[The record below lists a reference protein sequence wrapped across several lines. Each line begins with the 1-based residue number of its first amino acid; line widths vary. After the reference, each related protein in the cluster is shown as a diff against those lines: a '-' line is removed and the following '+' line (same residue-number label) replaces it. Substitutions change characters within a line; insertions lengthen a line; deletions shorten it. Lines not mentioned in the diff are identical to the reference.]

1 MTYEVGAVG
10 AHIGGSLSLVEIMS
24 VLYTFCNINKNNL
37 NKEDRDR
44 ITQKFVNGNR
54 KQIVS
59 DYVDVQIIIDLAPFD
74 LETTY
79 EYLQNLVSGE
89 YMYYS
94 LEDKQYKSVNMIIE
108 EKPELT
114 IESAVDNQI
123 YTSDFSVTLLKASDV

>member
-1 MTYEVGAVG
+1 MILLKRKLEDGTYFEFDKILYSGY
-10 AHIGGSLSLVEIMS
+10 HI
-24 VLYTFCNINKNNL
+24 
-37 NKEDRDR
+37 KEDKDR

-59 DYVDVQIIIDLAPFD
+59 DYVDVQITIDLAPFD
-74 LETTY
+74 LETTNK
-79 EYLQNLVSGE
+79 YLQNLISGE

-94 LEDKQYKSVNMIIE
+94 LEDKQYKNVNMIIE

>member
-1 MTYEVGAVG
+1 MILLKRKLADGTYFEFDKILYSGY
-10 AHIGGSLSLVEIMS
+10 HI
-24 VLYTFCNINKNNL
+24 
-37 NKEDRDR
+37 KEDKDR

-59 DYVDVQIIIDLAPFD
+59 DYVDVQITIDLAPFD

-79 EYLQNLVSGE
+79 KYLQNLVSGE

-94 LEDKQYKSVNMIIE
+94 LEGKQYKSVNMIIE

-123 YTSDFSVTLLKASDV
+123 YTDDFSVTLLKASDV

>member
-1 MTYEVGAVG
+1 MILLKRKLEDGTYFEFDKILYNGY
-10 AHIGGSLSLVEIMS
+10 HI
-24 VLYTFCNINKNNL
+24 
-37 NKEDRDR
+37 KEDKDR

-59 DYVDVQIIIDLAPFD
+59 DYVDVQITIDLAPFD

-79 EYLQNLVSGE
+79 KYLQNLISGE

-94 LEDKQYKSVNMIIE
+94 LEGKQYKSVNMIIE

>member
-1 MTYEVGAVG
+1 MILLKRKLADGTYFEFDKILYSGY
-10 AHIGGSLSLVEIMS
+10 HI
-24 VLYTFCNINKNNL
+24 
-37 NKEDRDR
+37 KEDRDR

-59 DYVDVQIIIDLAPFD
+59 NYVDVQITIDLAPFD

-79 EYLQNLVSGE
+79 KYLQNLISGE

-94 LEDKQYKSVNMIIE
+94 LEGKQYKSVNMIIE

-123 YTSDFSVTLLKASDV
+123 YTDDFSITLLKASDV

>member
-1 MTYEVGAVG
+1 MILLKRKLEDGTYFEFDKILISG
-10 AHIGGSLSLVEIMS
+10 
-24 VLYTFCNINKNNL
+24 YNI
-37 NKEDRDR
+37 KEDKNR

-59 DYVDVQIIIDLAPFD
+59 DYVDVQITIDLAPFD

-79 EYLQNLVSGE
+79 KYLQNLISGE

-94 LEDKQYKSVNMIIE
+94 LEGKQYKSVNMIIE

>member
-1 MTYEVGAVG
+1 MILLKRKLADGTYFEFDKILYSGY
-10 AHIGGSLSLVEIMS
+10 HI
-24 VLYTFCNINKNNL
+24 
-37 NKEDRDR
+37 KEDRDR

-59 DYVDVQIIIDLAPFD
+59 NYVDVQITIDLAPFD

-79 EYLQNLVSGE
+79 KYLQNLISGE

-94 LEDKQYKSVNMIIE
+94 LEGKQYKSVNMIIE

-123 YTSDFSVTLLKASDV
+123 YTDDFSVTLLKASDV

>member
-1 MTYEVGAVG
+1 MILLKRKLADGTYFEFDKILYSGY
-10 AHIGGSLSLVEIMS
+10 HI
-24 VLYTFCNINKNNL
+24 
-37 NKEDRDR
+37 KEDRDR

-59 DYVDVQIIIDLAPFD
+59 DYVDVQITIDLAPFD

-79 EYLQNLVSGE
+79 KYLQNLISGE

-94 LEDKQYKSVNMIIE
+94 LEGKQYKSVNMIIE

>member
-1 MTYEVGAVG
+1 MILLKRKLADGTYFEFDKILYNGY
-10 AHIGGSLSLVEIMS
+10 HI
-24 VLYTFCNINKNNL
+24 
-37 NKEDRDR
+37 KEDRDR

-59 DYVDVQIIIDLAPFD
+59 GHVDVQIIIDLAPFD

-79 EYLQNLVSGE
+79 EYLQNLISGE

>member
-1 MTYEVGAVG
+1 MILLKRKLADGTYFEFDKILYSGY
-10 AHIGGSLSLVEIMS
+10 HI
-24 VLYTFCNINKNNL
+24 
-37 NKEDRDR
+37 KEDKDR

-59 DYVDVQIIIDLAPFD
+59 DYVDVQITIDLAPFD
-74 LETTY
+74 LETTNK
-79 EYLQNLVSGE
+79 YLQNLISGE

-94 LEDKQYKSVNMIIE
+94 LEGKQYKSVNMIIE

>member
-1 MTYEVGAVG
+1 MILLKRKLADGTYFEFDKILYSGY
-10 AHIGGSLSLVEIMS
+10 HI
-24 VLYTFCNINKNNL
+24 
-37 NKEDRDR
+37 KEDKDR

-59 DYVDVQIIIDLAPFD
+59 DYVDVQITIDLAPFD

-79 EYLQNLVSGE
+79 KYLQNLISGE

-94 LEDKQYKSVNMIIE
+94 LEGKQYKSVNMIIE

>member
-1 MTYEVGAVG
+1 MILLKRKLADGTYFEFDKILYNGY
-10 AHIGGSLSLVEIMS
+10 HI
-24 VLYTFCNINKNNL
+24 
-37 NKEDRDR
+37 KEDRDR

-59 DYVDVQIIIDLAPFD
+59 GHVDVQIIIDLAPFD

-79 EYLQNLVSGE
+79 EYLQNLISGE

-114 IESAVDNQI
+114 IESAVDSQI